1 MPKHSNGGSARRWRD
16 ARDAASHDA
25 AWTAEE
31 FRFGAFVLRTD
42 RRELRCE
49 DIVRPMERRCFDLL
63 VYLLRH
69 AGRVVSKEELLDNVW
84 SNRFVTMSVI
94 AQSVLKVRKAL
105 RLADGTDG
113 PLRTVHRVGYRVVGE
128 VLHRRIEPAELQAPS
143 GAKAWSWEEPRLRN
157 MPGAPAWL
165 PSALG
170 AFGAWALNSHGIAI
184 HGTPPERGPLRPPE
198 ARCEVAPG
206 PQGFDACLDLLIEPS
221 SPVRLRASSSSPFQA
236 VWRAAESAAWLV
248 RLQDMLA
255 SPSDASEDMR
265 WERLAS
271 LSHATPPTLG
281 DGGPTLSS
289 VWTMPLVQ
297 STPAQQA
304 DLVMEAAWRGDPAAL
319 SQALQLRDQAHAT
332 GDSDTESWADLA
344 AAQAEWHRGDT
355 RGVAARVQR
364 AMARLAR
371 PHWPVRAQRAAA
383 VAAHLLCATQ
393 SVVDTPDWWRQAL
406 LSRDVVP
413 TSAARRWW
421 LLSQLEHR
429 LSGGEVVELAGIER
443 LDASID
449 ALVATDGLQALLL
462 NLCGMLRAE
471 DGELNLAW
479 QRMKRAYELA
489 QRCGWT
495 GIRPLCLLTLGDLS
509 ARLGEHPTLDACVAT
524 LGADPARDEPRPQ
537 AVLAWLQARRLAL
550 HAQHANAL
558 PLIEKAWPA
567 LSQAGIWFR
576 DDAWLFAID
585 TALQARSRHAL
596 MHWRGLLQAPE
607 GPTGR
612 SRTALLTAVNASL
625 ALLEGDPVRAQ
636 ALMVSAWR
644 GAPPS
649 TAKRLLAMAAA
660 SAARWLSTPQPE
672 VCEQA
677 LLHAGAWLKLSPAG
691 RRLRQV
697 LGDRPGEATAA
708 RAGASQSVG
717 ESDADAFWVWAA

>member
-1 MPKHSNGGSARRWRD
+1 MPKHSKGGSARHWRD
-16 ARDAASHDA
+16 ARGAASHDA
-25 AWTAEE
+25 TWTAEE

-69 AGRVVSKEELLDNVW
+69 AGRVVSKEELLDHVW
-84 SNRFVTMSVI
+84 ANRFVTMSVI
-94 AQSVLKVRKAL
+94 AQSVLKVRKAQ
-105 RLADGTDG
+105 RLADGSDG
-113 PLRTVHRVGYRVVGE
+113 PLRTAHRVGYRVVGE
-128 VLHRRIEPAELQAPS
+128 VLHRRIEPAELQAAS
-143 GAKAWSWEEPRLRN
+143 CSKAWSWEEPRLRN

-184 HGTPPERGPLRPPE
+184 HDTSPEHGPAGQPE
-198 ARCEVAPG
+198 ARCEVTPG

-221 SPVRLRASSSSPFQA
+221 SPVRLRASSTSPFQA

-255 SPSDASEDMR
+255 TPAEGPEDMR

-281 DGGPTLSS
+281 DAGPTLSS

-319 SQALQLRDQAHAT
+319 GQAVQLRDHAHVI
-332 GDSDTESWADLA
+332 GDAETEAWAELA
-344 AAQAEWHRGDT
+344 AAQAEWHRGEVK
-355 RGVAARVQR
+355 GVAVRVQR

-393 SVVDTPDWWRQAL
+393 PVVEPPEWWRQSL
-406 LSRDVVP
+406 LSRDVAP
-413 TSAARRWW
+413 TSGSRRWW

-429 LSGGEVVELAGIER
+429 LSGGEGVELAGIER

-462 NLCGMLRAE
+462 NLCGLLRSE

-479 QRMKRAYELA
+479 QRMKRAHELA

-509 ARLGEHPTLDACVAT
+509 ARLGEHATLDACAT
-524 LGADPARDEPRPQ
+524 TLASDPAREEPRGR
-537 AVLAWLQARRLAL
+537 AVHAWLEARRLAL
-550 HAQHANAL
+550 HGEHASAAA
-558 PLIEKAWPA
+558 LIEQAWPV
-567 LSQAGIWFR
+567 LTQCGIWFR
-576 DDAWLFAID
+576 DDAWLFVID
-585 TALQARSRHAL
+585 TALQARSRHGL
-596 MHWRGLLQAPE
+596 VQWRAQLQNADAA
-607 GPTGR
+607 GAR
-612 SRTALLTAVNASL
+612 SRTAMLTAVNASL
-625 ALLEGDPVRAQ
+625 ALLDGDRPRAQ

-660 SAARWLSTPQPE
+660 SASRWLTSPPPE
-672 VCEQA
+672 VGEQA
-677 LLHAGAWLKLSPAG
+677 LAHAGAWLKLSPAG
-691 RRLRQV
+691 RRLR
-697 LGDRPGEATAA
+697 EAMGSPPSAKSA
-708 RAGASQSVG
+708 RAAAPAHATG
-717 ESDADAFWVWAA
+717 ESEPDPFWIWAA